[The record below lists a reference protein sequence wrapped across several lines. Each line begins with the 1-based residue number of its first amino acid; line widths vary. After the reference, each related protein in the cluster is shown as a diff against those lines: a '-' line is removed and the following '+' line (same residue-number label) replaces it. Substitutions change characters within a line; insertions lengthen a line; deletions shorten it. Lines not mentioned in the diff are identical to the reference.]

1 MVGQASAQSTVKTLN
16 SGTPGQVFRV
26 EDFLQSRGRQMV
38 VLVSPQSTACAGF
51 REVLEPLA
59 REAGFSVLYL
69 NVDRPDH
76 EDIDWRSPL
85 AQQFQ
90 LHTLPYPILYD
101 GRQKQL
107 EGRAARKWLLGL
119 RDQLEGGAKRGST
132 R

>member
-1 MVGQASAQSTVKTLN
+1 MAQPNVKTLN
-16 SGTPGQVFRV
+16 SSTPGQVFRV
-26 EDFLQSRGRQMV
+26 EDYLQSKGRQ
-38 VLVSPQSTACAGF
+38 LVIFTSPQSTACDNF
-51 REVLEPLA
+51 HRVVEPLA
-59 REAGFSVLYL
+59 GLAGFSVLYL

-90 LHTLPYPILYD
+90 LHTLPYPVLYE

-107 EGRAARKWLLGL
+107 EGGAARKWLMGL
-119 RDQLEGGAKRGST
+119 RDQLEGGARGGST